1 MITLLDFLKETLTDI
16 VRANGLPMGL
26 RKVVKGEAGI
36 AIAAETSWPTGI
48 GGIRRSASLQSKVRA
63 DASLPMSRNRLSG
76 DPSPAH
82 FSFALRAAMPSTP
95 LRRSL

>member
-36 AIAAETSWPTGI
+36 AIAAETI
-48 GGIRRSASLQSKVRA
+48 HGGRIMLLV
-63 DASLPMSRNRLSG
+63 
-76 DPSPAH
+76 
-82 FSFALRAAMPSTP
+82 F
-95 LRRSL
+95 